1 MSLEYRI
8 YANDGAGGPVD
19 LSSPVATVSG
29 TTWDA
34 PPLAAGADATYLV
47 RVRDASTGLEE
58 ENADARVRIR
68 LAADCLDA
76 SALPNAPIGLTV
88 RARSGS
94 SARVSWLYSPA
105 GQGAAPV
112 VFRVY
117 AGTTTPDY
125 STPAA
130 TAAYSPN
137 SPGRPYEATLTDLS
151 AGPLVVVVRAAN
163 AAGEETNTAA
173 AATTIP
179 AAGPSAVV
187 GLAASLA
194 P

>member
-19 LSSPVATVSG
+19 LSSPIATVSG

-34 PPLAAGADATYLV
+34 PPLAAGADATYVV
-47 RVRDASTGLEE
+47 RVRDAASGLEE
-58 ENADARVRIR
+58 QNADARVRIR

-76 SALPNAPIGLTV
+76 SALPNAPVGLTV
-88 RARSGS
+88 KARSGS
-94 SARVSWLYSPA
+94 TARVSWLYSA
-105 GQGAAPV
+105 GGPGSPPT

-117 AGTTTPDY
+117 AGATTPDY
-125 STPAA
+125 SRPAA
-130 TAAYSPN
+130 TASYSAN
-137 SPGRPYEATLTDLS
+137 SPGRPYEATISGLPP
-151 AGPLVVVVRAAN
+151 GPLVVVVRAAN
-163 AAGEETNTAA
+163 AAGEEANTQAA
-173 AATTIP
+173 STTIP

-187 GLAASLA
+187 GLTASLA